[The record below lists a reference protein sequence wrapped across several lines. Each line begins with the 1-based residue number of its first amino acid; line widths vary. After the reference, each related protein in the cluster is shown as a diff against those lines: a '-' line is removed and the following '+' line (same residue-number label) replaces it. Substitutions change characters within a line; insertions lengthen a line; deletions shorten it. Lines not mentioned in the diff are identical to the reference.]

1 MLTKENKGK
10 QNLTANVAS
19 LLCSPLLDS
28 LTVSTAA
35 ASASRLCC
43 SALLFLLSLAAGLRF
58 LLPHL
63 CCKLRWLLLLPDAVD
78 DAVAPPPS

>member
-58 LLPHL
+58 LPHL
-63 CCKLRWLLLLPDAVD
+63 CCKLRWLLLLPDVVD